1 MMISNGF
8 PSLSVR
14 IKGLDIQ
21 YAIFL
26 ILVLC
31 VSTGSAEI
39 LFYDDFERQ
48 EIDLTNWIPRV
59 SWSTKDNDT
68 RHDVLG
74 RKVLDIWGGGAG
86 LNLTNF
92 PEEFNYYADFNAKNG
107 GSLGFVFHAKNDKYF
122 YMHEI
127 STTGS
132 KHAPQH
138 IGWHTNRENNWSVEI
153 TPFADNRKRRQNVW
167 YRVKFEVRKNYKF
180 KAYLGK
186 VGAKWNSL
194 VFVGEWSD
202 NEKRFEKGKIGF
214 YTRGGNRGAAAHH
227 AQFDNIFV
235 TTPEFNIFL
244 VELKDK
250 LAVTWGDLKMQ

>member
-1 MMISNGF
+1 MISNGF

-14 IKGLDIQ
+14 IKGLDMQ

-26 ILVLC
+26 IFVLC

-48 EIDLTNWIPRV
+48 EIDLTNWTPRV

-86 LNLTNF
+86 LSLVNF
-92 PEEFNYYADFNAKNG
+92 PEEFDYYADFKAMNG
-107 GSLGFVFHAKNDKYF
+107 GSMGFVFHGQDDANL

-127 STTGS
+127 ATSGS
-132 KHAPQH
+132 DHTPQH
-138 IGWHTNRENNWSVEI
+138 IRWHRKEGKTWAVEV
-153 TPFADNRKRRQNVW
+153 TPFADDRKRKQHIW
-167 YRVKFEVRKNYKF
+167 YRVKFEVRKNSKF

-186 VGAKWNSL
+186 VGAKWNTL
-194 VFVGEWSD
+194 IFVGEWTD
-202 NEKRFEKGKIGF
+202 RKKKFKVGKIGF
-214 YTRGGNRGAAAHH
+214 HTWGGNRGAAAHY

-235 TTPEFNIFL
+235 TTPEFNIFP

-250 LAVTWGDLKMQ
+250 LAVTWGDLKIQ